1 MGRWIDFENDYK
13 TLYPWFMES
22 VWYVHWVTGSKAIL
36 LTLIGSYKLWVGYLN
51 DVLLYAAVYQI
62 FGPPDLFH
70 SGSL

>member
-1 MGRWIDFENDYK
+1 
-13 TLYPWFMES
+13 MES

-70 SGSL
+70 SGLL